1 MSLIQGPFAPLLAHL
16 LQLHLVV
23 VGISLLDAAL
33 DVRDSYICKCEDFPV
48 EDRPFVAI
56 WNAPTGGCSVNYSIN
71 INLRDF
77 DILENP
83 MQTWDGK
90 YVTVF
95 YNAQLGLYPYFT
107 NPEGTRS
114 YNGGMPQVRQ
124 GRQSAT
130 CKLVYIVFIQVIKLS
145 KLYCFYLQNSV

>member
-1 MSLIQGPFAPLLAHL
+1 MSLALGLFVARLFRLLHSL
-16 LQLHLVV
+16 LLVI
-23 VGISLLDAAL
+23 GISLLGNAL
-33 DVRDSYICKCEDFPV
+33 DVKNSYCKCEEFPI

-56 WNAPTGGCSVNYSIN
+56 WNAPTGGCSVNFSIN

-83 MQTWDGK
+83 KQTWNGK

-107 NPEGTRS
+107 NEQGTNS
-114 YNGGMPQVRQ
+114 YNGGMPQVNKR
-124 GRQSAT
+124 
-130 CKLVYIVFIQVIKLS
+130 IFHPD
-145 KLYCFYLQNSV
+145 